1 MSKTA
6 QYIDTTCDNCN
17 KTITQKLIQYN
28 RSNHH
33 FCNIECKKQWQTKK
47 INVKCDNCGK
57 IVVQKQSQFN
67 RAKHHY
73 CCNKCQKEYEHKEK
87 YEQRI
92 CLICN
97 KLFEV
102 SKLSSQNLC
111 SVECQHQWQ
120 KTQIGSLNSHYNRKQ
135 VKCEYCHK
143 IYEARNYKLTNG
155 QHLFCSVKC
164 RQNWYSNIWSQEEK
178 WKEESRIRAAKLL
191 QNRVVDTNT
200 KPQQI
205 INNILEEM
213 KIEYVNEENFKYYSV
228 DNYLPQYN
236 LIIEVMG
243 DFWHCNPLK
252 YKNACHTI
260 QSNRIVK
267 DKAKRTYIKNIYGI
281 EVLYLWE
288 DDIYNKTYLCKK
300 LIREYIK
307 NQGNLENYHSFN
319 YHIIH
324 NKLKLNSDLIYS
336 YFEK

>member
-1 MSKTA
+1 MRKTA
-6 QYIDTTCDNCN
+6 QYIDTTCDYCN

-28 RSNHH
+28 KSKHH
-33 FCNIECKKQWQTKK
+33 FCNIECKKQWQTKQ
-47 INVKCDNCGK
+47 IDVKCDNCGK
-57 IVVQKQSQFN
+57 IVTQKQSQFN

-87 YEQRI
+87 YEYRI

-97 KLFEV
+97 RPFEV

-120 KTQIGSLNSHYNRKQ
+120 KTQTGTLNSHYKRKQ

-143 IYEARNYKLTNG
+143 IYETRNYKLNNG
-155 QHLFCSVKC
+155 RHLFCSTKC
-164 RQNWYSNIWSQEEK
+164 RQGWYSNVWSQEEK

-191 QNRVVDTNT
+191 QNRIIDTNT

-213 KIEYVNEENFKYYSV
+213 KIKYVNEENFKYYSV

-252 YKNACHTI
+252 YKTACHTI
-260 QSNRIVK
+260 QSNRIIK
-267 DKAKRTYIKNIYGI
+267 DKAKHTYIKNIYGI

-300 LIREYIK
+300 LIQKYIN
-307 NQGNLENYHSFN
+307 NQGNLDNYHSFN

-324 NKLKLNSDLIYS
+324 NKLELNSELIYS
-336 YFEK
+336 YFDN